1 MKKTNHL
8 IENTLLVSSILM
20 FIYSFV
26 GYVFLPPG
34 TLAPPL
40 KPSFDSNTVAIIAH
54 AVFSSIA
61 IVSGVIQLRRSF
73 RVKYPK
79 VNIRLRYMY
88 FVSVFFGSVTGFYLA
103 FFAYAGFANVV
114 GFSLLAIL
122 WLYTTYKAFIFQKH
136 DNMPSF
142 RIWIVRSYALTFAA
156 VTLRIYMGLF
166 FLIFG
171 YKQFEYFYATLGFL
185 CWVPNLLFIEWAY
198 LLPKFRNK
206 HSELKSS

>member
-1 MKKTNHL
+1 MKKSNQL
-8 IENTLLVSSILM
+8 LENTLLVSSILM

-73 RVKYPK
+73 RVKYPTL
-79 VNIRLRYMY
+79 NIRLRYIY
-88 FVSVFFGSVTGFYLA
+88 FVSVLFGGFTGFYLA

-114 GFSLLAIL
+114 GFSLLAVL
-122 WLYTTYKAFIFQKH
+122 WLFTTYKAFISQKH
-136 DNMPSF
+136 DDMSSF

-185 CWVPNLLFIEWAY
+185 CWVPNLLFIEWTY
-198 LLPKFRNK
+198 LLPKFKNK
-206 HSELKSS
+206 LTSIKSS